1 MNQGSKM
8 SGKAKSILV
17 FGIYLVI
24 TGMTLLFEPNILLK
38 ILGIHETQ
46 EIWIRI
52 AGCLTINI
60 GVFNIL
66 AAYSGVKIFYR
77 WMYIARG
84 LFIASILSFVIL
96 KQAPYIFILF
106 AAADLLGMAWT
117 YLAAE

>member
-1 MNQGSKM
+1 M
-8 SGKAKSILV
+8 SGKGKSILV
-17 FGIYLVI
+17 FGVYLVV

-38 ILGIHETQ
+38 LLGIRETQ

-60 GVFNIL
+60 GVFNIM
-66 AAYSGVKIFYR
+66 AAYSGVKQFYR

-84 LFIASILSFVIL
+84 LFIACILSFVIL
-96 KQAPYIFILF
+96 KQAPYIFLVF
-106 AAADLLGMAWT
+106 GVVDFLGMAWT